1 MREPAV
7 FWNIIFIFSVK
18 MHKTDWL
25 NIAKGTFCT
34 IFSWNVY
41 TTNMVN
47 ERKYVENICET
58 GFLIPLSID
67 PI

>member
-1 MREPAV
+1 
-7 FWNIIFIFSVK
+7 

-41 TTNMVN
+41 TINMVN